1 MAGAEAVIIPSPSG
15 EGDHAQHGGG
25 GQPLIPARPQ
35 APSTAKTRSPSPDGG
50 GIFDPYAARA
60 QFPILSRTVNG
71 KPLVYLDSAASA
83 QKPKAVIDAMTA
95 AMEGSFANVHRGLHT
110 LANETTEA
118 FEAAR
123 DSVAR
128 FLNAEAASNIVWTKG
143 GTEAINL
150 AAAGIGHSIQP
161 GDEIIVSQMEH
172 HSNIVPW
179 HLLRERRGAV
189 LKWIPLL
196 DDGSLDMAAYA
207 DLLGPKTRVVAVT
220 HMSNVLGTI
229 NPVAEI
235 TRLAHAVGAQV
246 LIDGC
251 QGAVHAAPDVQAIGC
266 DFYAFTGH
274 KLYGP
279 TGIGA
284 LYGKA
289 EALEALPPYQ
299 GGGEMIE
306 TVTMDAVTYAK
317 PPHRFEAG
325 TPPILEAIGL
335 GAAIAWLSRFDGAAI
350 RAHEQGLYDHARAR
364 LADAGWLRVLGEAPG
379 KGAILTF
386 TVEGAHAHDIAQIM
400 DRYGV
405 AVRAGLHC
413 AEPLAAR
420 FGVTS
425 SARASFALYNTTE
438 DADAFADALIKAREF
453 FA

>member
-1 MAGAEAVIIPSPSG
+1 MADGSPVM
-15 EGDHAQHGGG
+15 
-25 GQPLIPARPQ
+25 
-35 APSTAKTRSPSPDGG
+35 T
-50 GIFDPYAARA
+50 FDPYAVRA
-60 QFPILSRTVNG
+60 QFPILSRQVNG
-71 KPLVYLDSAASA
+71 RPLVYLDNAASA
-83 QKPKAVIDAMTA
+83 QKPRAVIGALVAT
-95 AMEGSFANVHRGLHT
+95 MEGGYANVHRGLHT
-110 LANETTEA
+110 LSNEATEA
-118 FEAAR
+118 YEAAR
-123 DSVAR
+123 EVVAR
-128 FLNAEAASNIVWTKG
+128 YLNAETSEQVVWTKG

-150 AAAGIGHSIQP
+150 VAHGLGQSLQP
-161 GDEIIVSQMEH
+161 GDEIIVSEMEH

-189 LKWIPLL
+189 LRWIPIH

-207 DLLGPKTRVVAVT
+207 DLLGPKTRMVAVT

-235 TRLAHAVGAQV
+235 TRMAHAAGAQV

-266 DFYAFTGH
+266 DFYVLTGH
-274 KLYGP
+274 KLFGP

-299 GGGEMIE
+299 GGGEMIGVVE
-306 TVTMDAVTYAK
+306 KDRITYAK
-317 PPHRFEAG
+317 PPARFEAG

-335 GAAIAWLSRFDGAAI
+335 GVALDWLGQFDRAAV
-350 RAHEQGLYDHARAR
+350 RAHEEALYQRAR
-364 LADAGWLRVLGEAPG
+364 EALRGVNGIRVLGDAAG

-386 TVEGAHAHDIAQIM
+386 AVEGAHAHDVAQIM

-413 AEPLAAR
+413 AEPLAKR
-420 FGVTS
+420 LGVTS
-425 SARASFALYNTTE
+425 STRASFALYNTLE
-438 DADAFADALIKAREF
+438 DADAFAEALIKARNF
-453 FA
+453 FV

>member
-1 MAGAEAVIIPSPSG
+1 MADGSPVTRFDAE
-15 EGDHAQHGGG
+15 
-25 GQPLIPARPQ
+25 
-35 APSTAKTRSPSPDGG
+35 
-50 GIFDPYAARA
+50 AARA
-60 QFPILSRTVNG
+60 QFPILSRQVNG
-71 KPLVYLDSAASA
+71 RPLVYLDSAASA
-83 QKPKAVIDAMTA
+83 QKPRAVIDAMVRS
-95 AMEGSFANVHRGLHT
+95 MEGSYANVHRGLHT

-118 FEAAR
+118 FETAR
-123 DSVAR
+123 ESVAR
-128 FLNAEAASNIVWTKG
+128 FLNAETSENIVWTKG

-150 AAAGIGHSIQP
+150 VAAGIGQSIQP
-161 GDEIIVSQMEH
+161 GDEIVVSKMEH

-189 LKWIPLL
+189 LKWIPVL

-220 HMSNVLGTI
+220 HMSNVLGTV

-235 TRLAHAVGAQV
+235 VRLAHAAGARV

-266 DFYAFTGH
+266 DFYVFTGH

-279 TGIGA
+279 SGIGA
-284 LYGKA
+284 LYGTA

-306 TVTMDAVTYAK
+306 TVERDRVTYAK

-325 TPPILEAIGL
+325 TPPIVEAIGL
-335 GAAIAWLSRFDGAAI
+335 GAAIEWLSQFDRDAVA
-350 RAHEQGLYDHARAR
+350 AHERALYDHARAR
-364 LADAGWLRVLGEAPG
+364 LDGVNWLRVIGEADG

-386 TVEGAHAHDIAQIM
+386 TVDGAHAHDIAQVM

-413 AEPLAAR
+413 AEPLARR
-420 FGVTS
+420 FGLTS
-425 SARASFALYNTTE
+425 SARASFALYNTLG
-438 DADAFADALIKAREF
+438 DADAFVDALIKAREF